1 MPLGVSQRLLTMTP
15 EERGPQP
22 GSLRRI
28 GEWIVLLPFWRK
40 AMPDSR
46 GGQVGMAIATP
57 FLYLIP
63 FLYFIALAIV
73 ASAAGG
79 GSNSST
85 ATSNAFTAT
94 PIIARNAAPTPTS
107 LFDSFQGAVQ
117 TTDILHLDGVDIQAG
132 LLTNAVGLVVDGSPA
147 ARQTCVIM
155 QSGNDTAI
163 NGYMKGFAAALA
175 EATPMAGQAPNP
187 DDLGLARAFFGQ
199 ACRARFV
206 VTGG

>member
-1 MPLGVSQRLLTMTP
+1 MTLGVSQRLLTMTP
-15 EERGPQP
+15 EKRGPQP
-22 GSLRRI
+22 GTLRRI

-40 AMPDSR
+40 AMPGSR

-57 FLYLIP
+57 LLYLIP

-79 GSNSST
+79 SNSST
-85 ATSNAFTAT
+85 ATSNALTAT
-94 PIIARNAAPTPTS
+94 PTIAWNAAPTPTS

-132 LLTNAVGLVVDGSPA
+132 LLANAVGLVVDGSPI

-175 EATPMAGQAPNP
+175 EATPMAGQEPNP

>member
-1 MPLGVSQRLLTMTP
+1 MLLGVSQRPLTMTP
-15 EERGPQP
+15 EARGPQP
-22 GSLRRI
+22 GTLRRI
-28 GEWIVLLPFWRK
+28 GEWIVLLPLWRK
-40 AMPDSR
+40 AMPGSR
-46 GGQVGMAIATP
+46 SGQVGMAIATP

-63 FLYFIALAIV
+63 FLYFISLAIV
-73 ASAAGG
+73 AGAAGG

-85 ATSNAFTAT
+85 AASNALTAT
-94 PIIARNAAPTPTS
+94 PAIAQNAAPTPTG

-117 TTDILHLDGVDIQAG
+117 PTDVLHLDGVDIQAG
-132 LLTNAVGLVVDGSPA
+132 PLANAVGLVVDGSPA
-147 ARQTCVIM
+147 ARQTCIIM

-163 NGYMKGFAAALA
+163 KGYMQGFATALA
-175 EATPMAGQAPNP
+175 EATPVAGQAPSP